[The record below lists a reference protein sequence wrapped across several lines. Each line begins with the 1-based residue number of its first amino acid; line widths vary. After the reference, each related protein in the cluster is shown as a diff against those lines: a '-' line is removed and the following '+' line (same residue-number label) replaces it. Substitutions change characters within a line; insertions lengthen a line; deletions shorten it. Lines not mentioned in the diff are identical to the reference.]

1 MKKFA
6 QDSELVAAMIKLTPS
21 GTRSIVRPETAPS
34 QILISVGDVHVG
46 DRNTQKIKIGFGKVD
61 AAMSGSTIQ
70 QQEKKSA
77 IGRMV
82 DLVKSWF
89 GGS

>member
-1 MKKFA
+1 M
-6 QDSELVAAMIKLTPS
+6 
-21 GTRSIVRPETAPS
+21 
-34 QILISVGDVHVG
+34 
-46 DRNTQKIKIGFGKVD
+46 GFGKVE